1 MGQANQLQQALDLT
15 KQILRAIE
23 EVDLDTVAELDRQR
37 QMLIEEYY
45 QDGQQIDRWM
55 EFVRGELAAG
65 ADQVPLGI
73 KETLLFDQSTYTVE
87 RLADGNTLMRIAGIM
102 ILGMP
107 LLRLIY
113 RFAVRLNSAVGCSQ
127 VQSG

>member
-45 QDGQQIDRWM
+45 QQDKQID
-55 EFVRGELAAG
+55 AG
-65 ADQVPLGI
+65 LTRQLKQSNDEVVTQLHSLQ
-73 KETLLFDQSTYTVE
+73 KNTRTRQLQLRQSTHASNAYRANAPKKVSS
-87 RLADGNTLMRIAGIM
+87 AGT
-102 ILGMP
+102 
-107 LLRLIY
+107 
-113 RFAVRLNSAVGCSQ
+113 F
-127 VQSG
+127 

>member
-45 QDGQQIDRWM
+45 QDGQQVD
-55 EFVRGELAAG
+55 AG
-65 ADQVPLGI
+65 LTRQLKQTNDEAVSQLHSLQNQTRNHQLHLQQSSRASNAYRANAPKKVPTAEAI
-73 KETLLFDQSTYTVE
+73 
-87 RLADGNTLMRIAGIM
+87 
-102 ILGMP
+102 
-107 LLRLIY
+107 
-113 RFAVRLNSAVGCSQ
+113 
-127 VQSG
+127 